1 MTLLSEPLIINAI
14 ARNIRE
20 GKVMDPVHWEKTYG
34 LVSGSFSRLHDEA
47 RGLIAAEIAEADEE
61 NATKAA
67 LKYLPEV
74 GSD

>member
-20 GKVMDPVHWEKTYG
+20 GRVMDPVHWEKTYG
-34 LVSGSFSRLHDEA
+34 LVSGSFARLHDEA

-61 NATKAA
+61 NAVRAV
-67 LKYLPEV
+67 LRDRVEEEQ
-74 GSD
+74 

>member
-1 MTLLSEPLIINAI
+1 MS
-14 ARNIRE
+14 
-20 GKVMDPVHWEKTYG
+20 G
-34 LVSGSFSRLHDEA
+34 LVSGSFARLHDEA